1 MTKQQA
7 AAAGTSGS
15 AARRQGGRRGTH
27 LKRTSIYLPP
37 ELVRQAQQALGTTG
51 VTSTVVHAME
61 EAVRLRL
68 RLRLLQRDMA
78 ELTPEL
84 IEELRRPRLA
94 EKETSR

>member
-1 MTKQQA
+1 
-7 AAAGTSGS
+7 
-15 AARRQGGRRGTH
+15 
-27 LKRTSIYLPP
+27 
-37 ELVRQAQQALGTTG
+37 
-51 VTSTVVHAME
+51 ME